1 MFKSIIINIHK
12 FIHIIGIPC
21 ILQIKL
27 FKVNYIDYCKI
38 NIDFI

>member
-1 MFKSIIINIHK
+1 MYTNTMFKSIIINIHK

-27 FKVNYIDYCKI
+27 FKSKLYRLL
-38 NIDFI
+38 